1 MIYDLQRASMW
12 KRISALLF
20 DIIIFSIIT
29 VGAATLISGAVGY
42 SAHYEGFE
50 VLRDSYEDRYLE
62 EAGMPTNL
70 KDSEYALL
78 TDEEKKIYDDA
89 IENAYTALLKDED
102 AKYHY
107 SMLINLSII
116 IASFSIL
123 SAFLLLEFIV
133 PIIFKN
139 GQTVG
144 KKIFGVGIMNVNGVK
159 ISTLSLFIRTVLGK
173 FTVETMIPVITVI
186 MFVFGT
192 ASIFNLLIVF
202 LLLTAQL
209 LSLIISKNN
218 SAIHDLLS
226 QTVAVDLASQMI
238 FDSVEARDSYK
249 RKIHEEQS
257 KDTRGY

>member
-1 MIYDLQRASMW
+1 
-12 KRISALLF
+12 
-20 DIIIFSIIT
+20 
-29 VGAATLISGAVGY
+29 
-42 SAHYEGFE
+42 
-50 VLRDSYEDRYLE
+50 
-62 EAGMPTNL
+62 
-70 KDSEYALL
+70 
-78 TDEEKKIYDDA
+78 
-89 IENAYTALLKDED
+89 
-102 AKYHY
+102 
-107 SMLINLSII
+107 
-116 IASFSIL
+116 
-123 SAFLLLEFIV
+123 
-133 PIIFKN
+133 
-139 GQTVG
+139 
-144 KKIFGVGIMNVNGVK
+144 MNVNGVK